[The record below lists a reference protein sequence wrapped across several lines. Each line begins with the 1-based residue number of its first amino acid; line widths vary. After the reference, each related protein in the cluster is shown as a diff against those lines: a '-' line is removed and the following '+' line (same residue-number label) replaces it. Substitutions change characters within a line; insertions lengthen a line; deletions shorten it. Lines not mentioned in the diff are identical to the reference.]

1 MPARSRLG
9 LSLPDRFLSGRP
21 LVCGAA
27 GALALGASTAAHA
40 DPPGPKAY
48 ALSWV
53 RLEGAERCIGQR
65 ELAASVEELL
75 GRHAFVTATQ
85 ADRSIEGRVGPR
97 PGGFRATLILS
108 NARDAQLARRDLTI
122 DGSNC
127 RALDEKLKLT
137 LSLLVAPG
145 TEPKTASTGWSTVES
160 DPDPWDNLP
169 AATEPDPWQD
179 LPASTEP
186 DPWHDL
192 PASTEPDPWYQ
203 LPPHASSRAGSHRG
217 QAARQNSAEGVELS
231 ALVGYGMGANVVPID
246 GTESGGLKLG
256 IGLRGGYHF
265 ASGLWLG
272 ASYTH
277 HVGGS
282 IQYTVYAD
290 YPSSW
295 RGPVPH
301 AAYTNSFTAHVP
313 ALEVGYSL
321 PLGPFQLR
329 PQLGV
334 GAIVYTFGPTTL
346 SGPLNAA
353 GQVGASIDMPGKNG
367 PTTTFAAW
375 PGVALTLPLNE
386 IFFSAEARW
395 GLIAGAN
402 ESSPLSLFGGAG
414 VRF

>member
-1 MPARSRLG
+1 M
-9 LSLPDRFLSGRP
+9 SGRP
-21 LVCGAA
+21 LFCGAA

-40 DPPGPKAY
+40 DPPKPKAY

-85 ADRSIEGRVGPR
+85 ADRNIEGRVGPR

-122 DGSNC
+122 DGPNC

-145 TEPKTASTGWSTVES
+145 AEPKATSTGWSTVEP
-160 DPDPWDNLP
+160 DPDPWDGLP
-169 AATEPDPWQD
+169 ASTEPDPWQD

-192 PASTEPDPWYQ
+192 PASTEPDPWHDLPASTDPDPWYQ
-203 LPPHASSRAGSHRG
+203 LPSHASARAGSLRG
-217 QAARQNSAEGVELS
+217 QAARQTGAEGVELS

-256 IGLRGGYHF
+256 IGLRGGYSF

-282 IQYTVYAD
+282 IQYAVYAK
-290 YPSSW
+290 YPVG
-295 RGPVPH
+295 RGGPLPYETY
-301 AAYTNSFTAHVP
+301 ANSVTAHVP
-313 ALEVGYSL
+313 ALEIGYSM
-321 PLGPFQLR
+321 PAGPFQLR
-329 PQLGV
+329 PQIGV
-334 GAIVYTFGPTTL
+334 GAIVYTFGPNTFVGPFDA
-346 SGPLNAA
+346 SGSD
-353 GQVGASIDMPGKNG
+353 GSRSRIDAPGKNG
-367 PTTTFAAW
+367 PTTTLAAW

-395 GLIAGAN
+395 GFIAGASA
-402 ESSPLSLFGGAG
+402 SSPLSLFGGAG